1 MHKIYCALNS
11 EATKLRIRLTRRLN
25 NQNNSKEPVGNNFS
39 ESIFFLFHK
48 TSDNCTIMPQLEYF
62 NIMSTRNLLLHDITE
77 NTEKE
82 MFALE
87 KKEKQ
92 N

>member
-1 MHKIYCALNS
+1 
-11 EATKLRIRLTRRLN
+11 
-25 NQNNSKEPVGNNFS
+25 
-39 ESIFFLFHK
+39 
-48 TSDNCTIMPQLEYF
+48 MPQLEYF